1 MVALLF
7 PPAVMTFTFN
17 NSEVLMCAVLYVDT
31 LSQIQTVFTWMTVL
45 TELITF
51 CLCCSDECMYKMY

>member
-31 LSQIQTVFTWMTVL
+31 LSQIQPRCADCLHLDDCPDRADHILLVL
-45 TELITF
+45 F
-51 CLCCSDECMYKMY
+51 

>member
-51 CLCCSDECMYKMY
+51 CL